1 MTISPVSLADIE
13 QTVAELQQSPG
24 APQAGSTPASA
35 SAVDDTDGA
44 GNDFATTLAQA
55 TGGGATGDL
64 FADAIAADADPS
76 SDTLGSSLSSSL
88 TSALSSSGQ
97 STDPLDALTSSTG
110 SSGSESEL
118 LALLVAALGNGGG
131 SPGDTSALEQSAA
144 SPGSDG
150 AAPATVAVTGS
161 DVVGEAEK
169 FEGTPYVW
177 GGTSPSGFDC
187 SGLVQYVYGQL
198 GVSLPR
204 TSEEQ
209 AQVGTPVASL
219 AAAQPGDLL
228 FFAGS
233 DGTANS
239 PGHVGIYV
247 GNGQMID
254 APYTGTTVQVQPV
267 PADQVVAI
275 RQVLPDAS
283 ASSTTA
289 SASSST
295 GGPTQM
301 GNVSVP
307 AAYAGTIE
315 QAAASNGI
323 PASLLAGLLY
333 HESRFEPNV
342 VSSAGAEGIAQFMPA
357 TAAGMGV
364 DPTNP
369 TQSIEGAA
377 QLLGSYTRQ
386 FGSYTDALAAYDA
399 GSSAVERYGGIP
411 PYAETQAYVPAVLAL
426 AGLSGQSGTVAV

>member
-1 MTISPVSLADIE
+1 VTVSPVSLADIE
-13 QTVAELQQSPG
+13 QTMAELQQSS
-24 APQAGSTPASA
+24 GSTATGTGPSAA
-35 SAVDDTDGA
+35 SAVDGS
-44 GNDFATTLAQA
+44 GNDFATSLAQA
-55 TGGGATGDL
+55 TGTGSSNDL

-76 SDTLGSSLSSSL
+76 AADLSDPSSSL
-88 TSALSSSGQ
+88 TSSSLASSDASSGLV
-97 STDPLDALTSSTG
+97 DGGTSGIG
-110 SSGSESEL
+110 SSDGESEL
-118 LALLVAALGNGGG
+118 MALLVAALGDLSASSGAIGDVGAIGQSG
-131 SPGDTSALEQSAA
+131 ST
-144 SPGSDG
+144 G
-150 AAPATVAVTGS
+150 AATGLPAGTGAVTGS
-161 DVVGEAEK
+161 NVVSEAAQ

-219 AAAQPGDLL
+219 SAAQPGDLL

-233 DGTANS
+233 DGTAAS

-254 APYTGTTVQVQPV
+254 APHTGTTVQEQSV
-267 PADQVVAI
+267 PASQVVAI
-275 RQVLPDAS
+275 RRVLPAATGNDS
-283 ASSTTA
+283 AVLTSATA
-289 SASSST
+289 
-295 GGPTQM
+295 GGSTQM
-301 GNVSVP
+301 GNVAVP

-315 QAAASNGI
+315 QAASSNGI
-323 PASLLAGLLY
+323 PASLLAALLY

-342 VSSAGAEGIAQFMPA
+342 VSSAGAEGIAQFMPT
-357 TAAGMGV
+357 TAAGMGI

-386 FGSYTDALAAYDA
+386 FGSYSDALAAYDA

-411 PYAETQAYVPAVLAL
+411 PYAETQAYVPAVLSL
-426 AGLSGQSGTVAV
+426 AGLSGQSPTVTT

>member
-1 MTISPVSLADIE
+1 VTVSPVSLADIE
-13 QTVAELQQSPG
+13 QTMAQLQQS
-24 APQAGSTPASA
+24 SA
-35 SAVDDTDGA
+35 STGTGAGPSTASGVDGS
-44 GNDFATTLAQA
+44 GNDFATSLAQA
-55 TGGGATGDL
+55 TGGGASNDL

-76 SDTLGSSLSSSL
+76 ADDLSSPLSSSL
-88 TSALSSSGQ
+88 TSSSLAPSDASSGLVDGGP
-97 STDPLDALTSSTG
+97 SGIGG
-110 SSGSESEL
+110 SDSESEL
-118 LALLVAALGNGGG
+118 MALLMAALGDLSASSGGTGAIGQSGATGISTGVAATTGAVSG
-131 SPGDTSALEQSAA
+131 SNVVATAEQ
-144 SPGSDG
+144 
-150 AAPATVAVTGS
+150 
-161 DVVGEAEK
+161 

-209 AQVGTPVASL
+209 AQVGTPVANLS
-219 AAAQPGDLL
+219 AAQPGDLL

-233 DGTANS
+233 DGTAAS

-254 APYTGTTVQVQPV
+254 APHTGTTVQEQSV
-267 PADQVVAI
+267 PASQVVAI
-275 RQVLPDAS
+275 RRVLPAATGNES
-283 ASSTTA
+283 AVLTSATA
-289 SASSST
+289 
-295 GGPTQM
+295 GGSTQM
-301 GNVSVP
+301 GNVAVP

-315 QAAASNGI
+315 QAASSNGI
-323 PASLLAGLLY
+323 PASLLAALLY

-357 TAAGMGV
+357 TAAGMGI
-364 DPTNP
+364 DPSNP

-386 FGSYTDALAAYDA
+386 FGSYSDALAAYDA

-411 PYAETQAYVPAVLAL
+411 PYAETQAYVPAVLSL
-426 AGLSGQSGTVAV
+426 AGLSGQSPTVMA

>member
-13 QTVAELQQSPG
+13 QTIAELQQSPG
-24 APQAGSTPASA
+24 AAEAGSTTAPA
-35 SAVDDTDGA
+35 SAVDDTAAG

-55 TGGGATGDL
+55 TGGGSTSDL
-64 FADAIAADADPS
+64 FADAVAADADPS
-76 SDTLGSSLSSSL
+76 SDDLAPRSVRVTPHSVPRTCPPTPSAAHVGHRELGKRVRAAR
-88 TSALSSSGQ
+88 TARGRAGQ
-97 STDPLDALTSSTG
+97 RR
-110 SSGSESEL
+110 
-118 LALLVAALGNGGG
+118 G
-131 SPGDTSALEQSAA
+131 SPEETSALEQGTA
-144 SPGSDG
+144 SPGSG
-150 AAPATVAVTGS
+150 GGTATGAVTGS
-161 DVVGEAEK
+161 DVVAEAEQ

-187 SGLVQYVYGQL
+187 SGLVQYVYGKL

-219 AAAQPGDLL
+219 SAAQPGDLL

-233 DGTANS
+233 DGTASS

-254 APYTGTTVQVQPV
+254 APHTGTTVQVQAV
-267 PADQVVAI
+267 PANQVVAI

-283 ASSTTA
+283 ASGIDAPPARRGRSDPDGERVRP
-289 SASSST
+289 
-295 GGPTQM
+295 GGLR
-301 GNVSVP
+301 
-307 AAYAGTIE
+307 GTIE

-323 PASLLAGLLY
+323 PASLLAALLY
-333 HESRFEPNV
+333 HESRFEPNA

-386 FGSYTDALAAYDA
+386 FGSYADALAAYDA

-426 AGLSGQSGTVAV
+426 AGLSGQTGSVAA

>member
-13 QTVAELQQSPG
+13 QTMAELQESPG
-24 APQAGSTPASA
+24 VPQVGSA
-35 SAVDDTDGA
+35 SAPAVDAASGSGD
-44 GNDFATTLAQA
+44 DFATSLAQA
-55 TGGGATGDL
+55 TGAGTTSDL
-64 FADAIAADADPS
+64 FADAVAADADPS
-76 SDTLGSSLSSSL
+76 ADDLSSSL
-88 TSALSSSGQ
+88 GSSIPS
-97 STDPLDALTSSTG
+97 SDPLAAVGSVGG
-110 SSGSESEL
+110 SSGSDSDL
-118 LALLVAALGNGGG
+118 LALLVAVLGDLTG
-131 SPGDTSALEQSAA
+131 SSGAASGLGQSAA
-144 SPGSDG
+144 TTG
-150 AAPATVAVTGS
+150 AAGLPSATGGVTGS
-161 DVVGEAEK
+161 DVVAEAQQ

-204 TSEEQ
+204 TSEQQ

-219 AAAQPGDLL
+219 SAAQPGDLL

-233 DGTANS
+233 DGTASS

-254 APYTGTTVQVQPV
+254 APHTGTTVQVQTV
-267 PADQVVAI
+267 PANQVVAI
-275 RQVLPDAS
+275 RHVLPDAS
-283 ASSTTA
+283 GNDAAALTSST
-289 SASSST
+289 T

-301 GNVSVP
+301 GNVAVP

-315 QAAASNGI
+315 QAASSNGI
-323 PASLLAGLLY
+323 PASLLAALLY
-333 HESRFEPNV
+333 HESRFEPGV

-386 FGSYTDALAAYDA
+386 FGSYSDALAAYDA

-411 PYAETQAYVPAVLAL
+411 PFAETQAYVPAVLSL
-426 AGLSGQSGTVAV
+426 AGLAGQSGAVAT

>member
-13 QTVAELQQSPG
+13 QTIAELQQSPG
-24 APQAGSTPASA
+24 ATQAGSSPASA
-35 SAVDDTDGA
+35 SAVDGA
-44 GNDFATTLAQA
+44 VGTGNDFATTLAQA
-55 TGGGATGDL
+55 TGGGTTGDL

-76 SDTLGSSLSSSL
+76 SDALGSSLGSSL
-88 TSALSSSGQ
+88 TSS
-97 STDPLDALTSSTG
+97 DPSANQLDALTSGIG

-131 SPGDTSALEQSAA
+131 SPEETSALEQSAA
-144 SPGSDG
+144 SPGSTG
-150 AAPATVAVTGS
+150 AVNATGAVTGS
-161 DVVGEAEK
+161 DVVAEAEQ

-187 SGLVQYVYGQL
+187 SGLVQYVYGKL

-219 AAAQPGDLL
+219 SAAQPGDLL

-233 DGTANS
+233 DGTASS

-254 APYTGTTVQVQPV
+254 APHTGTTVQVQAV
-267 PADQVVAI
+267 PTNQVVAI

-283 ASSTTA
+283 PSGTTA
-289 SASSST
+289 SAGSGT

-386 FGSYTDALAAYDA
+386 FGSFADALAAYDA

-426 AGLSGQSGTVAV
+426 AGLSGQSGAVAV

>member
-13 QTVAELQQSPG
+13 QTIAELQQSPG
-24 APQAGSTPASA
+24 AAQAGSTTASA
-35 SAVDDTDGA
+35 SAVDDTAAG

-55 TGGGATGDL
+55 TGGGSTSDL
-64 FADAIAADADPS
+64 FADAVAADADPS
-76 SDTLGSSLSSSL
+76 SDDLGSSLSS
-88 TSALSSSGQ
+88 
-97 STDPLDALTSSTG
+97 ALTSSLGSSDLSNDPLGALTSGIG

-131 SPGDTSALEQSAA
+131 SPEETSALEQGTA
-144 SPGSDG
+144 SPGSGG
-150 AAPATVAVTGS
+150 AGTATGAVTGS
-161 DVVGEAEK
+161 DVVAEAEQ

-187 SGLVQYVYGQL
+187 SGLVQYVYGKL

-219 AAAQPGDLL
+219 SAAQPGDLL

-233 DGTANS
+233 DGTASS

-254 APYTGTTVQVQPV
+254 APHTGTTVQVQAV
-267 PADQVVAI
+267 PANQVVAI

-283 ASSTTA
+283 ASGITA
-289 SASSST
+289 SAGSSA

-323 PASLLAGLLY
+323 PPSLLAGLLY

-369 TQSIEGAA
+369 TESIEGAA

-386 FGSYTDALAAYDA
+386 FGSYSDALAAYDA

-411 PYAETQAYVPAVLAL
+411 PYAETQAYVPAVLSL
-426 AGLSGQSGTVAV
+426 AGLSGQSGTVTT

>member
-13 QTVAELQQSPG
+13 QTIAELQQSPG

-35 SAVDDTDGA
+35 SAVDDTAGT

-55 TGGGATGDL
+55 TGGGTTGDL

-76 SDTLGSSLSSSL
+76 SDALGSSLGSSL
-88 TSALSSSGQ
+88 TSSDPSAN
-97 STDPLDALTSSTG
+97 PLDALTSGIG

-131 SPGDTSALEQSAA
+131 SPEATSALEQSAA
-144 SPGSDG
+144 SPGSTG
-150 AAPATVAVTGS
+150 AANATGAVTGS
-161 DVVGEAEK
+161 DVVAEAEQ

-187 SGLVQYVYGQL
+187 SGLVQYVYGKL

-219 AAAQPGDLL
+219 SAAQPGDLL

-233 DGTANS
+233 DGTASS

-254 APYTGTTVQVQPV
+254 APYTGTTVQVQAV
-267 PADQVVAI
+267 PTNQVVAI

-283 ASSTTA
+283 ASSMTA
-289 SASSST
+289 SAGSGT

-323 PASLLAGLLY
+323 PAALLAGLLY

-377 QLLGSYTRQ
+377 QLLGGYTRQ
-386 FGSYTDALAAYDA
+386 FGSYADALAAYDA

-411 PYAETQAYVPAVLAL
+411 PYAETQSYVPAVLAL

>member
-1 MTISPVSLADIE
+1 MTVSPVSLADIE
-13 QTVAELQQSPG
+13 QTMAELQQSSG
-24 APQAGSTPASA
+24 VPQLGSPSS
-35 SAVDDTDGA
+35 SAVDATSGSGD
-44 GNDFATTLAQA
+44 DFATSLAQA
-55 TGGGATGDL
+55 TGMGTTGDL
-64 FADAIAADADPS
+64 FADAVAAGADPPADDLS
-76 SDTLGSSLSSSL
+76 SSLGSSLASSDQ
-88 TSALSSSGQ
+88 SS
-97 STDPLDALTSSTG
+97 DPLDAGMSAVG
-110 SSGSESEL
+110 SSGSESDL
-118 LALLVAALGNGGG
+118 LALLVAALGNLSG
-131 SPGDTSALEQSAA
+131 SPEGTSGLEQSAA
-144 SPGSDG
+144 TTGTAG
-150 AAPATVAVTGS
+150 APTAAGGVTGS
-161 DVVGEAEK
+161 DVVAEAQQ

-209 AQVGTPVASL
+209 AQAGTPVASL
-219 AAAQPGDLL
+219 SAAQPGDLL

-233 DGTANS
+233 DGTASS

-254 APYTGTTVQVQPV
+254 APHTGTTVQVQAV

-275 RQVLPDAS
+275 RQVLPGAS
-283 ASSTTA
+283 ANDNASVTSTTG
-289 SASSST
+289 

-301 GNVSVP
+301 GNVTVP
-307 AAYAGTIE
+307 AAYAGTIQ

-323 PASLLAGLLY
+323 PASLLAALLY
-333 HESRFEPNV
+333 HESRFEPGA

-386 FGSYTDALAAYDA
+386 FGSYSDALAAYDA

-411 PYAETQAYVPAVLAL
+411 PYAETQAYVPAVLSL
-426 AGLSGQSGTVAV
+426 AGLSGQSGTVAA

>member
-13 QTVAELQQSPG
+13 QTMAELQQAPG
-24 APQAGSTPASA
+24 APQVGSA
-35 SAVDDTDGA
+35 SAPAA
-44 GNDFATTLAQA
+44 GRASGDDFATSLAQA
-55 TGGGATGDL
+55 TGTGTTGDL
-64 FADAIAADADPS
+64 FADAVAAGADPPA
-76 SDTLGSSLSSSL
+76 DDLSSSL
-88 TSALSSSGQ
+88 TTSGLSSS
-97 STDPLDALTSSTG
+97 SDPLDAMSSGIG
-110 SSGSESEL
+110 SAGSESEL
-118 LALLVAALGNGGG
+118 LALLVAALGNLTGTPEG
-131 SPGDTSALEQSAA
+131 TSGLEQSAA
-144 SPGSDG
+144 TTGTGG
-150 AAPATVAVTGS
+150 APTATGGVTGS
-161 DVVGEAEK
+161 DVVAEAQQ

-187 SGLVQYVYGQL
+187 SGLVQYVYGKL

-209 AQVGTPVASL
+209 AEAGTPVASL
-219 AAAQPGDLL
+219 SAAEPGDLL

-233 DGTANS
+233 DGTASS

-254 APYTGTTVQVQPV
+254 APHTGTSVQAQTVPEG
-267 PADQVVAI
+267 QVVAI
-275 RQVLPDAS
+275 RRVVPGAS
-283 ASSTTA
+283 ASDTTA
-289 SASSST
+289 FPAST
-295 GGPTQM
+295 AGGPTQM
-301 GNVSVP
+301 GNVAVP

-315 QAAASNGI
+315 QAASSNGI
-323 PASLLAGLLY
+323 PASLLAALLY
-333 HESRFEPNV
+333 HESRFEPGV

-386 FGSYTDALAAYDA
+386 FGSYSDALAAYDA

-411 PYAETQAYVPAVLAL
+411 PFAETQAYVPAVLSL
-426 AGLSGQSGTVAV
+426 AGLSGQSGTVAT

>member
-1 MTISPVSLADIE
+1 MTVSPVSLADIE
-13 QTVAELQQSPG
+13 QTMAELQQSSG
-24 APQAGSTPASA
+24 IAGTGMGPSAASA
-35 SAVDDTDGA
+35 DGSE
-44 GNDFATTLAQA
+44 NDFATSLAQA
-55 TGGGATGDL
+55 TGTGASNDL

-76 SDTLGSSLSSSL
+76 ASDLSVPSSL
-88 TSALSSSGQ
+88 TSSSLASSGA
-97 STDPLDALTSSTG
+97 SSGLADGATSGIG
-110 SSGSESEL
+110 SSDSESEL
-118 LALLVAALGNGGG
+118 MALLVAALGDLSASSGDIGAIGQRG
-131 SPGDTSALEQSAA
+131 ST
-144 SPGSDG
+144 G
-150 AAPATVAVTGS
+150 ANTGPVAGTGAVTGS
-161 DVVGEAEK
+161 NVVAEAEQ
-169 FEGTPYVW
+169 FQGTPYVW

-209 AQVGTPVASL
+209 AQAGTPVASL
-219 AAAQPGDLL
+219 SAAQPGDLL

-233 DGTANS
+233 DGTAAS

-254 APYTGTTVQVQPV
+254 APHTGTTVQVQSV
-267 PADQVVAI
+267 PASQVVAI
-275 RQVLPDAS
+275 RRVLPAATGNDS
-283 ASSTTA
+283 AVLT
-289 SASSST
+289 SATT
-295 GGPTQM
+295 GGSTQM

-307 AAYAGTIE
+307 PAYAGTIE
-315 QAAASNGI
+315 QAASSNGI
-323 PASLLAGLLY
+323 PASLLAALLY

-357 TAAGMGV
+357 TAAGMGI

-386 FGSYTDALAAYDA
+386 FGSYSDALAAYDA

-411 PYAETQAYVPAVLAL
+411 PYAETQAYVPAVLSL
-426 AGLSGQSGTVAV
+426 AGLSGQSPMVTA